1 MSGPFRAVLF
11 DLDGTLADTLAAIAG
26 VANFALARLGLP
38 VHPLDAYR
46 RFVGDGIGLLAERV
60 LPPDRFARD
69 PSLREQLL
77 AVMRDRYATH
87 VLDGVRLY
95 DGITETLATL
105 QERGAVLGVLSNKPD
120 DLTLA
125 TMDGLGISSR
135 FRTIRGQRDGVP
147 RKPDPTAA
155 LEIARELDAAPGE
168 VLYVGD
174 TATDMETARN
184 ARFPAAG
191 VLWGFRDRAEL
202 ESAGARWIVAHPRE
216 LLAIWD
222 GKQDTVRDGVAR
234 SG

>member
-1 MSGPFRAVLF
+1 MSRPFRAVLF

-46 RFVGDGIGLLAERV
+46 RFVGDGITLLAERV
-60 LPPDRFARD
+60 LPPGALARA
-69 PSLREQLL
+69 PSLRDELL

-95 DGITETLATL
+95 DGVADTLAAL
-105 QERGAVLGVLSNKPD
+105 QERGAALGVLSNKPD
-120 DLTLA
+120 ELTIKTIA
-125 TMDGLGISSR
+125 GLGLADR
-135 FRTIRGQRDGVP
+135 FRAVRGQRDDVP

-155 LEIARELDAAPGE
+155 LDLVRELGATPRE

-184 ARFPAAG
+184 ARFPSVG

-202 ESAGARWIVAHPRE
+202 EAAGARWIVAHPRE

-222 GKQDTVRDGVAR
+222 GERDAARDGVAR
-234 SG
+234 GG